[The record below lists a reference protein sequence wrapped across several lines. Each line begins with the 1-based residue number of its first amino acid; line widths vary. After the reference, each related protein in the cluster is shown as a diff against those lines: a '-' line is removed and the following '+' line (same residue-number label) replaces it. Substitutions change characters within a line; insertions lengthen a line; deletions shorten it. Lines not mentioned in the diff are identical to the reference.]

1 MRQRSRSIV
10 TVVASKVI
18 AIGVFAVCLAGYY
31 SAFRYQNEYIKSV
44 MSDTDAAQAPSFVDD
59 LQAKNN
65 TGANSL
71 PSLRNITTT
80 PLLAGNGA
88 TDLSVPREH
97 PHTGARYPNG
107 SWGYV
112 ADISR
117 IRRWML
123 DVYRHETQGRKNN
136 EQFNDVESLPQSYLP
151 ISRDES
157 REICD
162 TPPKQGSEKKAGWRL
177 LANKLAIFN
186 ETDSDPRQDSGSTID
201 KSSLALDRKLPRV
214 KLLCA
219 IYTYEKKHDHVRA
232 IAETWGWRCGAFQY
246 VAF

>member
-1 MRQRSRSIV
+1 MKQRSRSIL
-10 TVVASKVI
+10 TSVASKVI
-18 AIGVFAVCLAGYY
+18 TIGIFAVCLARYY
-31 SAFRYQNEYIKSV
+31 SALLYQNDYIKSV
-44 MSDTDAAQAPSFVDD
+44 MSDTDAAQAPRVVDD
-59 LQAKNN
+59 LPARNN
-65 TGANSL
+65 TSVNSL

-80 PLLAGNGA
+80 SLLVGNGA
-88 TDLSVPREH
+88 TDSSIPREH
-97 PHTGARYPNG
+97 PHAGARYPNG

-112 ADISR
+112 ADISG

-123 DVYRHETQGRKNN
+123 DVYRQETYGEHRN
-136 EQFNDVESLPQSYLP
+136 EQFDDIEILPQSYLP
-151 ISRDES
+151 ISRDEIG
-157 REICD
+157 EICD